1 MDAVYGGFSLRTACH
16 PVVFTALVSLF
27 FIVVCIFV
35 DSSLRATFR
44 KPLLLSCL
52 SYRQTSAQL
61 SIKISNRGNTYVK
74 NTVLNIII
82 LFIPVFF
89 RLCFTG
95 SFHRFA
101 LVFERSHLPP
111 LSLRPHSLKQQ
122 KLSSDSLFFC
132 KLAEGHH
139 PVFVSCT
146 SSMMLACRVYRR

>member
-1 MDAVYGGFSLRTACH
+1 MDAVYGGFSLCTACH

-122 KLSSDSLFFC
+122 KLSSDSL
-132 KLAEGHH
+132 
-139 PVFVSCT
+139 T
-146 SSMMLACRVYRR
+146 SASLLRGITQCL

>member
-1 MDAVYGGFSLRTACH
+1 MDAVYGGFSLCTACH

-74 NTVLNIII
+74 NNVLNIII

-122 KLSSDSLFFC
+122 KLSSDSL
-132 KLAEGHH
+132 
-139 PVFVSCT
+139 T
-146 SSMMLACRVYRR
+146 SASLLRGITQCL